1 MEYSGISAGEL
12 QSDRSRVGGCRC
24 GRSCRWESGG
34 GLLGGRGA
42 GAELGSTDGPGAGA
56 PGGQAGDVGQV
67 PEQTI

>member
-1 MEYSGISAGEL
+1 MGEC
-12 QSDRSRVGGCRC
+12 GG
-24 GRSCRWESGG
+24 GVTRWE
-34 GLLGGRGA
+34 GA